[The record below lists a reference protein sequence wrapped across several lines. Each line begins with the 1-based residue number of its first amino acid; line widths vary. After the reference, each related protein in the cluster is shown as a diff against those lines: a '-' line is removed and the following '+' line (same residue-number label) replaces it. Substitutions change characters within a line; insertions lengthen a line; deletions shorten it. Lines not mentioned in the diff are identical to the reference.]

1 MKEIY
6 DEILEL
12 LQDSV
17 KESEKNIKE
26 FREAFILFYILVPL
40 TSIVTFFYI
49 LKYGEPIIAVI
60 WLITTLIASLVLVL
74 KYGIKYYA
82 LWRAEVVKKKEHD
95 LNLKRYLETGIVYDQ
110 ENEGNNN
117 KWQTHKRK
125 PGWIGR
131 SV

>member
-1 MKEIY
+1 MKEVY

-12 LQDSV
+12 LQDSIN
-17 KESEKNIKE
+17 ESEKNIKE

-49 LKYGEPIIAVI
+49 LKYGEPIIGVI
-60 WLITTLIASLVLVL
+60 WLIATLIVSLVLVL

-110 ENEGNNN
+110 ENEGINS
-117 KWQTHKRK
+117 K
-125 PGWIGR
+125 
-131 SV
+131 